1 MAEQQ
6 TYRIAMIGDSST
18 VRGFSAGGIDPYP
31 AVDSTQ
37 ALQTLQ
43 ELVDRNEYAIVFITE
58 TLAESILD
66 NITRMKSGPVPA
78 VIIMP
83 DQSKSM
89 GIGYE
94 KIRLAVERAIGIDLL
109 GMDNK

>member
-31 AVDSTQ
+31 AEDSVQ
-37 ALQTLQ
+37 ASRCLE
-43 ELVDRNEYAIVFITE
+43 ELVEQQEHAIIFITE
-58 TLAESILD
+58 TLAESIID
-66 NITRMKSGPVPA
+66 NITRIKSGPVPA
-78 VIIMP
+78 VIIIP
-83 DQSKSM
+83 DQSTTK

-94 KIRLAVERAIGIDLL
+94 KIRFAVERAIGIDLL
-109 GMDNK
+109 GADSK